1 MQYRLSQF
9 LILPVLALCLAV
21 LAPRPAVASD
31 LSEAFLLPELFDIMA
46 EEGRASVLADGATPL
61 QGSALRAF
69 QDDVAAIYTADRMLA
84 AFLTE
89 MEKELSS
96 RPDVRADALDFAATD
111 AGKQILQLE
120 IAARE
125 ALLQD
130 EIDEMA
136 RMTLLEARQGNRDT
150 AKVARLDLV
159 RQRIAAND
167 LIELNVSLG
176 LNTSFAYYRGMMA
189 ENAVQ
194 GLSSEMLLQLVWAQE
209 PAIRADIEDW
219 IESYFLMAYQPL
231 AEDQMQDYVAYVST
245 PLAQEFN
252 RAMFRAFD
260 TVFSEISL
268 QVGRALGRRL
278 NIEEL

>member
-9 LILPVLALCLAV
+9 LILPVLALCVAV
-21 LAPRPAVASD
+21 LAPRPAVASE
-31 LSEAFLLPELFDIMA
+31 LSDAFLLPELFDIMA
-46 EEGRASVLADGATPL
+46 EEGRASMLADGATPL

-120 IAARE
+120 IAARQ
-125 ALLQD
+125 ALLED

-136 RMTLLEARQGNRDT
+136 RMTLLEAREAARD
-150 AKVARLDLV
+150 AAMAARLDLV
-159 RQRIAAND
+159 RQRIDAND

-194 GLSSEMLLQLVWAQE
+194 GLSADMLLQLVWAQE

-231 AEDQMQDYVAYVST
+231 STDEMEAFVAYVAT
-245 PLAQEFN
+245 PLAQDFN

-268 QVGRALGRRL
+268 QVGHALGRRL
-278 NIEEL
+278 SIEEL

>member
-69 QDDVAAIYTADRMLA
+69 QDDVAAIYAPDRMLS

-89 MEKELSS
+89 MEKELAT
-96 RPDVRADALDFAATD
+96 RPDVRTDALEFAATD

>member
-9 LILPVLALCLAV
+9 LILPVLALCVAV

-31 LSEAFLLPELFDIMA
+31 LSDAFLLPELFDIMA
-46 EEGRASVLADGATPL
+46 EEGRASMLADGATPL

-120 IAARE
+120 IAARQ
-125 ALLQD
+125 ALLED

-136 RMTLLEARQGNRDT
+136 RMTLLEAREAARDS
-150 AKVARLDLV
+150 AMAARLDLV
-159 RQRIAAND
+159 RQRIDAND

-194 GLSSEMLLQLVWAQE
+194 GLSADMLLQLVWAQE

-231 AEDQMQDYVAYVST
+231 STDEMEAFVAYVAT
-245 PLAQEFN
+245 PLAQDFN

-268 QVGRALGRRL
+268 QVGHALGRRL
-278 NIEEL
+278 SIEEL

>member
-9 LILPVLALCLAV
+9 LILPVLTICLAV

-69 QDDVAAIYTADRMLA
+69 QDDVAAIYAPDRMLS

-89 MEKELSS
+89 MEKELAT
-96 RPDVRADALDFAATD
+96 RPDVRTDALEFAATD